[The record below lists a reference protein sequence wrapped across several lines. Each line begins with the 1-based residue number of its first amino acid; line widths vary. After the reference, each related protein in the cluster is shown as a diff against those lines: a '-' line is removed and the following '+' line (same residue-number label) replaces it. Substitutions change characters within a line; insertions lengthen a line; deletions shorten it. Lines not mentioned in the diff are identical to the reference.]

1 MLLPI
6 LILLIIDLII
16 LTNTPRKIASPKSEE
31 KTKDDGE
38 WTVFGTMGGGW
49 TRKQLEY
56 LEKSGKSYT
65 FIDCDKEECADMEAF
80 PTLVHSNGERHVG
93 FKEV

>member
-1 MLLPI
+1 
-6 LILLIIDLII
+6 
-16 LTNTPRKIASPKSEE
+16 
-31 KTKDDGE
+31 
-38 WTVFGTMGGGW
+38 MGCGS